1 MYTPGP
7 VERRFSWLSMRSVAI
22 GKQGYS
28 AAVRALLG
36 VVLVFLV
43 WAPSS
48 FAGGPFMMVGAAED
62 VVRTPDYAFS
72 KSEMDKLKLA
82 GLDTIRIT
90 QTWTKGQTALGPN
103 DAITLDNA
111 MKAAQVTGVP

>member
-1 MYTPGP
+1 M
-7 VERRFSWLSMRSVAI
+7 
-22 GKQGYS
+22 
-28 AAVRALLG
+28 RALLG

-72 KSEMDKLKLA
+72 KTEMDKLKLA

-90 QTWTKGQTALGPN
+90 QTWSKGQTALGPN

-111 MKAAQVTGVP
+111 MKAAQFTSIRTGSTSPSTPRTS

>member
-1 MYTPGP
+1 
-7 VERRFSWLSMRSVAI
+7 
-22 GKQGYS
+22 
-28 AAVRALLG
+28 
-36 VVLVFLV
+36 
-43 WAPSS
+43 
-48 FAGGPFMMVGAAED
+48 MMVGAAED

-72 KSEMDKLKLA
+72 KTEMDKLKLA

-111 MKAAQVTGVP
+111 MRPRSSPASVSSSRSIRSVRA